1 MPVEFNDVRLQ
12 YRTLQ
17 NAIDRAIAEV
27 FDAGVFI
34 LGPQVAAFEREFAA
48 YCGAPHGVG
57 VASGTDAIELV
68 LESIGVGPGDEVIVP
83 ALTAAATG
91 VAVLA
96 RGATPVFADVSERTF
111 NIDPASVADRR
122 TAKTRAIVAVHLYG
136 TPAPV
141 DELTGLGLPVVEDA
155 AQAHGSRTAA
165 GRAGTLGT
173 AGAFSFYPTKN
184 LGAYGD
190 GGMVVTADESIA
202 DRIRLTRHYGQPDGG
217 ASIVAGVN
225 SRLDELQAA
234 ILRVKLGMLDTWN
247 ARRREIA
254 AFYRAALDGLPLVMQ
269 EEENGSMGN
278 AHLVVVRTAERDE
291 LRRFLSARSIPTL
304 VHYPVPL
311 HRQKTFRSSHPCP
324 NAEAIASEVVSL
336 PAHPHMKASDAE
348 HVASL
353 IREFFTAASGPTR

>member
-1 MPVEFNDVRLQ
+1 MPIEFNDVRLQ
-12 YRTLQ
+12 YRSLRK
-17 NAIDRAIAEV
+17 AIDRAIAEV
-27 FDAGVFI
+27 FDAGVFV

-91 VAVLA
+91 TAVVA

-111 NIDPASVADRR
+111 NIDPASVAARR
-122 TAKTRAIVAVHLYG
+122 TARTRAIVAVHLYG

-141 DELTGLGLPVVEDA
+141 EELSGFGLPVVEDA
-155 AQAHGSRTAA
+155 AQAHGSATGTGRT
-165 GRAGTLGT
+165 GTLGV
-173 AGAFSFYPTKN
+173 AAAFSFYPTKN

-190 GGMVVTADESIA
+190 GGMVVTRNGSIA
-202 DRIRLTRHYGQPDGG
+202 DRVRLTRHYGQPDGG
-217 ASIVAGVN
+217 GSVVAGVN
-225 SRLDELQAA
+225 SRLDEIQAA
-234 ILRVKLGMLDTWN
+234 ILRVKLPTLDTWN

-254 AFYRAALDGLPLVMQ
+254 ATYRAALEGLGLAMP
-269 EEENGSMGN
+269 EENEGSTGN
-278 AHLVVVRTAERDE
+278 SHLFVVRTSRRDE
-291 LRRFLSARSIPTL
+291 LRRFLAARSVPTL

-311 HRQKTFRSSHPCP
+311 HRQKTFRSSDPCP
-324 NAEAIASEVVSL
+324 TADAITSEVLSL
-336 PAHPHMKASDAE
+336 PIHGHMETSGAE
-348 HVASL
+348 EVASL